1 MLFCWQLFFDQISEI
16 LVFNLNFC
24 LLLQQFVEEN
34 RFVEEH
40 RFVEDTDIFLLSLVR
55 HCFHLFLGT
64 MRWACIFLGHHA
76 WLTKFWIRSC
86 HRLIRLP
93 NAKKFS
99 ARMLQVHD
107 SLIFE
112 TTLLGDL
119 LDLLQKAV
127 EIIFKFLVLLKQQ
140 IVLQILLSHHLV
152 KLLAP
157 DFGLFHC
164 LFEKG

>member
-1 MLFCWQLFFDQISEI
+1 
-16 LVFNLNFC
+16 
-24 LLLQQFVEEN
+24 
-34 RFVEEH
+34 
-40 RFVEDTDIFLLSLVR
+40 
-55 HCFHLFLGT
+55 
-64 MRWACIFLGHHA
+64 
-76 WLTKFWIRSC
+76 
-86 HRLIRLP
+86 
-93 NAKKFS
+93 
-99 ARMLQVHD
+99 MLQVHD